1 MSLKRNIAHFLDRN
15 GGRAILAKITTSLA
29 RRELGGDVDVFHDGR
44 LWIHRV
50 NSTFFPD
57 DRKFCY
63 YGSSFKE
70 WAELPTKY
78 VKDAEDYYLRHY
90 QPHRGDVVFDIGA
103 GRGEDTFAFSRA
115 VGSTGRVVAIE
126 AHPASYELLETF
138 CRLNK
143 LENTSLLN
151 LAVMDKQGEISM
163 VESNDWRAHAVATEG
178 ASSNISVASRT
189 IDQICSELLDIKHI
203 DFLKMNIEGAERYAL
218 VGMESMIEST
228 KAVCVACHDFLADR
242 GLDGHYRT
250 KQFVETFLVKH
261 GFRTVSYPT
270 DPRDFVRCHV
280 FAFR

>member
-1 MSLKRNIAHFLDRN
+1 MSLKRTIVNSLDRT
-15 GGRAILAKITTSLA
+15 GGRTILAKITTSLA
-29 RRELGGDVDVFHDGR
+29 RRELSGDVDVFHDGR

-63 YGSSFKE
+63 YGSSFKA
-70 WAELPTKY
+70 WAELPAGY
-78 VKDAEDYYLRHY
+78 FKDAEDYYLRHY
-90 QPHRGDVVFDIGA
+90 QPRRGDVVFDIGA
-103 GRGEDTFAFSRA
+103 GRGEDTIAFSRA

-126 AHPASYELLETF
+126 AHPATYELLETF
-138 CRLNK
+138 CRLNN

-163 VESNDWRAHAVATEG
+163 VEADDWRANAVAADDAPG
-178 ASSNISVASRT
+178 NIKVAART
-189 IDQICSELLDIKHI
+189 IDQICNELLDVKHI

-218 VGMESMIEST
+218 VGMESMIGST
-228 KAVCVACHDFLADR
+228 KALCIACHDFLADR
-242 GLDGHYRT
+242 GLDEHYRT
-250 KQFVETFLVKH
+250 KHFVEEFLVNQ
-261 GFRTVSYPT
+261 GFRIVSYPE